1 MSRPHSLRLR
11 LLGVMFALFT
21 LGFGASFAEYRFE
34 VHDIIEGLHARTL
47 QNQARELTDAIHI
60 APGGALALHMRS
72 DWRSVYADPSRQFT
86 FTVFGPDH
94 RPRAWS
100 ANLAHPLP
108 YIPVAA
114 RGAVSPV
121 EFIGVGAGEQPIVA
135 ARAQAR
141 RMTASSSSA
150 LPKTIHSRAGGSA
163 IARLAGR
170 NR

>member
-34 VHDIIEGLHARTL
+34 VHNIIEGLHARTL
-47 QNQARELTDAIHI
+47 QNQARELTDAIRF
-60 APGGALALHMRS
+60 APGGALALHMRA

-100 ANLAHPLP
+100 ANLSRPLP

-114 RGAVSPV
+114 RGGVSPV
-121 EFIGVGAGEQPIVA
+121 EFIGVGANKKPIVA
-135 ARAQAR
+135 ARAAGPPP
-141 RMTASSSSA
+141 TGSTEKPASR
-150 LPKTIHSRAGGSA
+150 TRA
-163 IARLAGR
+163 
-170 NR
+170 